1 MEVGNEIKGICA
13 NETNLRKPKENG
25 GFQWSEEPG
34 GAQTEAKM
42 EPWEVRAGAR
52 EPWALPSGQSWEPEE
67 PVVSHMEAQGRPR
80 SVPDTE
86 MDTQRAEMES
96 AESQKESKGAPKR
109 PTGRAK

>member
-13 NETNLRKPKENG
+13 NETNSRKPQENG

-52 EPWALPSGQSWEPEE
+52 EPWAAPSGQSCGPEG

-80 SVPDTE
+80 RVPDAE
-86 MDTQRAEMES
+86 MGSQRAHMEGQW
-96 AESQKESKGAPKR
+96 SQKELLKLKFVGL
-109 PTGRAK
+109 